1 MSGHSKLTPV
11 GKAAPV
17 LAGKVSVR
25 YRKTTA
31 SWVIYHKGSVVES
44 GFDSEK
50 SARDYLDDWFAI
62 ATLDT
67 QAETV

>member
-31 SWVIYHKGSVVES
+31 TWVIYHKGSVVES
-44 GFDSEK
+44 GFDSEQ
-50 SARDYLDDWFAI
+50 SARDYLFDWFAI

-67 QAETV
+67 QASKV